1 MQHKC
6 NGLEHETGRTGS
18 VISVIIALA
27 YFVTLEGT
35 MVLARVVNEEVSRG
49 LRWERT
55 VVSETCFFRV
65 HWAAAV
71 NHDWEEPPG
80 KHEFDLLSPPKV

>member
-1 MQHKC
+1 MMQHKC

-65 HWAAAV
+65 H
-71 NHDWEEPPG
+71 
-80 KHEFDLLSPPKV
+80 